1 MRVGVIRGDMP
12 GPVTLMDLE
21 PVSQHNPPT
30 EPSGQERLVDRPSVD
45 SVGALLDDV
54 PAGIQGTTDVSG
66 GATVTV
72 ATDDVLRV
80 RLAPGDGF
88 TDVTVAAAVYAS
100 GAALVDALNTAL
112 DTAVIAVSA
121 RLDDSGQY
129 VVLYSDAT
137 GTGSFIEIDSVANGS
152 TFNGVVGFADDA
164 EFTVPTAAAAIT
176 ALSPVGGPL
185 ALTESDFDTA
195 VGAGATDAQ
204 NTAIADVIAP
214 RFHETD
220 VAIKSFQVGMVA
232 GFASATYNPDP
243 NRLPAIADGAAVE
256 VVSDDGTAFS
266 APLTAI
272 TSATADAPNAGDLT
286 IAGTNL
292 GSAEY
297 IESTVVKVTSADGT
311 TSVKLFQSTIESTNT
326 GGTQGSV
333 TATSIVIPA
342 SLLAGLGVADSTVQ
356 VQFTSLASDVETVV

>member
-30 EPSGQERLVDRPSVD
+30 EPSGQERLLSRPNVDDVD
-45 SVGALLDDV
+45 TLMADV

-66 GATVTV
+66 GITITVS
-72 ATDDVLRV
+72 TDDDLRV
-80 RLAPGDGF
+80 RLDGGDSF
-88 TDVTVAAAVYAS
+88 TVATVAAAVYAD
-100 GAALVDALNTAL
+100 GDALITALNSAL
-112 DTAVIAVSA
+112 DTAGIAVSA
-121 RLDDSGQY
+121 RLDDSGQF
-129 VVLYSDAT
+129 VVLYSDAMGP
-137 GTGSFIEIDSVANGS
+137 GTFIEIDSTANGS
-152 TFNGVVGFADDA
+152 NFNGAVGFTDDD
-164 EFTVPTAAAAIT
+164 EFTVPTGAVAVT

-185 ALTESDFDTA
+185 ALTEADFDAA

-204 NTAIADVIAP
+204 NTAIADLIAP

-220 VAIKSFQVGMVA
+220 VAIKSVQVGMVG
-232 GFASATYNPDP
+232 GFAAASYNPDP

-256 VVSDDGTAFS
+256 VVSDDGTAFT
-266 APLTAI
+266 APLTVI
-272 TSATADAPNAGDLT
+272 SSATADSPNAGDLT

-297 IESTVVKVTSADGT
+297 IEATVVKVLSADGT
-311 TSVKLFQSTIESTNT
+311 SQVKLFQSVIESTLT

-356 VQFTSLASDVETVV
+356 VQFTSLASDVETVA